1 MRAHLLGE
9 SAIFVDL
16 ELEGDPRR
24 ATKTLAAARAAH
36 AHLPEADV
44 VVGAG
49 TLAIVGVG
57 PFEEADDAIAAAAR
71 AARDATSG
79 DDDAEEIRIP
89 VRYDGEDL
97 DAVAA
102 ASGLTRDQVVE
113 AHAGQTYT
121 AELVGFLPGFA
132 YLGPVEPRL
141 ALPRRASPRPRVPAR
156 SVAIAGGF
164 TGVYPSTSP
173 GGWHLLGRALGPP
186 PFDPDRARPLLV
198 SPGMRVRF
206 VPTDDD
212 ERARTPDARAE
223 EAAPARALIVV
234 RAPALA
240 TVQDGG
246 RAGRLAM
253 GLPPS
258 GPLDPSAMTS
268 ASFAVGNTPD
278 DAAVEIPRGTLV
290 VRARGRLRVS
300 VDGAPASVI
309 EDGDEMTIP
318 EVTRAVRY
326 LAIAGG
332 VDVPEVL
339 GARAT
344 LVATALGGFR
354 GRPLRAGDVVPLRA
368 DHGCAAR
375 TTIEPPPD
383 PLPVAT
389 LHVTPGPHA
398 ALVGDEAIAA
408 LTSAELTVSPVGDR
422 TGVRLAGAP
431 ARALP
436 ALALPVPMVRGA
448 IELTPDGT
456 PIVLGPDHPTTG
468 GYPIALVLQRAS
480 QARLARLR
488 PGHRVRLVLG

>member
-24 ATKTLAAARAAH
+24 AAKTLAAARAAR

-173 GGWHLLGRALGPP
+173 GGWHCWGARSGRRRSIPTEPG
-186 PFDPDRARPLLV
+186 RSSSRPACACGSCRLTTMKA
-198 SPGMRVRF
+198 PGR
-206 VPTDDD
+206 
-212 ERARTPDARAE
+212 
-223 EAAPARALIVV
+223 PARA
-234 RAPALA
+234 
-240 TVQDGG
+240 
-246 RAGRLAM
+246 
-253 GLPPS
+253 
-258 GPLDPSAMTS
+258 
-268 ASFAVGNTPD
+268 
-278 DAAVEIPRGTLV
+278 PRKQRP
-290 VRARGRLRVS
+290 RAR
-300 VDGAPASVI
+300 
-309 EDGDEMTIP
+309 
-318 EVTRAVRY
+318 
-326 LAIAGG
+326 
-332 VDVPEVL
+332 
-339 GARAT
+339 
-344 LVATALGGFR
+344 
-354 GRPLRAGDVVPLRA
+354 
-368 DHGCAAR
+368 
-375 TTIEPPPD
+375 
-383 PLPVAT
+383 
-389 LHVTPGPHA
+389 
-398 ALVGDEAIAA
+398 
-408 LTSAELTVSPVGDR
+408 
-422 TGVRLAGAP
+422 
-431 ARALP
+431 
-436 ALALPVPMVRGA
+436 
-448 IELTPDGT
+448 
-456 PIVLGPDHPTTG
+456 
-468 GYPIALVLQRAS
+468 
-480 QARLARLR
+480 
-488 PGHRVRLVLG
+488 